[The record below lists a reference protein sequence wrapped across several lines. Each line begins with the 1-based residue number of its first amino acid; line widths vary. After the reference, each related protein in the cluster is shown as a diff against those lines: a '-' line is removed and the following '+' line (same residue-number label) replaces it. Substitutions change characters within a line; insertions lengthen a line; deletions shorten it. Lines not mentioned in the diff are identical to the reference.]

1 MFRSSIGGGVAA
13 QTRYRKPIVAAMSV
27 FMAPL
32 FPPPARRG

>member
-13 QTRYRKPIVAAMSV
+13 RAKYRQPIVAAMSV

-32 FPPPARRG
+32 FPPPAPRG